1 MPRPP
6 RCRRICSAPR
16 VERFCPCDVAES
28 APILL
33 TLDEY
38 EVIRLV
44 DLKQQTH
51 EQCAAQMDISRST
64 VQEIYE
70 NARRKLA
77 ACLVYGK
84 PLHITGGNV
93 RICSGQEQ
101 RSESCYRAGTCNRAG
116 QDYTSGTPGV
126 ESACGRA
133 GQDNT
138 SETPG
143 VGSACGRAGQD
154 YTDGTPG
161 VGSACGSVG
170 KSGTCCTSGLTSDHK
185 GDIIM
190 RIAVTYENGQI
201 FQHFGHTAQFK
212 IYDVAN
218 GEIVRAEVVDTNGS
232 GHGALAG
239 FLMQLGV
246 DALICGGIGGGAQMA
261 LAEVGIRLFGGV
273 SGDADAAVNALIA
286 GNLGYNP
293 DVHCNHHDHEHGE
306 GEHSCG
312 NHGCH

>member
-16 VERFCPCDVAES
+16 VERFCPCDGAES
-28 APILL
+28 DPILL

-44 DLKQQTH
+44 DLEQQTH

-70 NARRKLA
+70 SARRKLA

-93 RICSGQEQ
+93 RICNGQEL
-101 RSESCYRAGTCNRAG
+101 RYGNCHRAGTCDRP
-116 QDYTSGTPGV
+116 DPD
-126 ESACGRA
+126 EICRKP
-133 GQDNT
+133 DI
-138 SETPG
+138 
-143 VGSACGRAGQD
+143 
-154 YTDGTPG
+154 DG
-161 VGSACGSVG
+161 A
-170 KSGTCCTSGLTSDHK
+170 CCTFHLTGDQK

-201 FQHFGHTAQFK
+201 FQHFGHTEQLK
-212 IYDVAN
+212 IYDVAD
-218 GEIVRAEVVDTNGS
+218 GQIVREAVVDTNGS

-293 DVHCNHHDHEHGE
+293 DVHCDHHDHEHGE
-306 GEHSCG
+306 GGHSCG
-312 NHGCH
+312 NHGCGNHGCH